1 MKIKPIKTIYD
12 YNQAQKYLESIFH
25 NELTEEEAND
35 VAVLEVLIENFER
48 QGKPSKENLEVEPL
62 IDYVFDLVT
71 NASQYE
77 EKGLL
82 ERGLKLGEE
91 YGELS
96 AEILKLAGYK
106 RSKETRKLVTSY
118 WKELLKSTAP
128 ALLKSENCTP
138 NEVDSMVA
146 DLDQMEK
153 DENAIFFYQFVQ
165 AKATL

>member
-35 VAVLEVLIENFER
+35 VAVLEILIENFER

-77 EKGLL
+77 KHGLI

-106 RSKETRKLVTSY
+106 RSSETKEEINNNILLESTDCLIIIFDIMTQMGFK
-118 WKELLKSTAP
+118 KEQICNMAERQVNKWITNIEI
-128 ALLKSENCTP
+128 K
-138 NEVDSMVA
+138 
-146 DLDQMEK
+146 
-153 DENAIFFYQFVQ
+153 
-165 AKATL
+165 

>member
-35 VAVLEVLIENFER
+35 VAVLEILIENFER

-77 EKGLL
+77 KHGLI

-106 RSKETRKLVTSY
+106 RSSETKEEINNNILLESTDCLIMIFDIMTQMGFK
-118 WKELLKSTAP
+118 KEQICGMAERQVNKWITNIEI
-128 ALLKSENCTP
+128 K
-138 NEVDSMVA
+138 
-146 DLDQMEK
+146 
-153 DENAIFFYQFVQ
+153 
-165 AKATL
+165 

>member
-35 VAVLEVLIENFER
+35 VAVLEILIENFER
-48 QGKPSKENLEVEPL
+48 QGRPSKENLEVEPL

-77 EKGLL
+77 KHGLI

-96 AEILKLAGYK
+96 AEILKLKGYK
-106 RSKETRKLVTSY
+106 RTTEDEGRINYNILLESTDCLIMIFDIMAHMGFTKEQICDM
-118 WKELLKSTAP
+118 A
-128 ALLKSENCTP
+128 
-138 NEVDSMVA
+138 
-146 DLDQMEK
+146 EK
-153 DENAIFFYQFVQ
+153 QVNKWLSGI
-165 AKATL
+165 KM

>member
-1 MKIKPIKTIYD
+1 MKLKPIKTIYD

-25 NELTEEEAND
+25 SELTEEEANN
-35 VAVLEVLIENFER
+35 VSILEVLIENFER
-48 QGKPSKENLEVEPL
+48 QGKVAKENLEVEPL

-77 EKGLL
+77 KHGLI

-106 RSKETRKLVTSY
+106 RSKET
-118 WKELLKSTAP
+118 KEEINNNILLESTDC
-128 ALLKSENCTP
+128 LIMIFDIMT
-138 NEVDSMVA
+138 
-146 DLDQMEK
+146 QMGFKKEQICNMAERQVNK
-153 DENAIFFYQFVQ
+153 WITNIEI
-165 AKATL
+165 K

>member
-106 RSKETRKLVTSY
+106 RSKET
-118 WKELLKSTAP
+118 KEEINNNILLESTDC
-128 ALLKSENCTP
+128 LIMIFDIMT
-138 NEVDSMVA
+138 
-146 DLDQMEK
+146 QMGFKKEQICNMAERQVNK
-153 DENAIFFYQFVQ
+153 WITNIEI
-165 AKATL
+165 K

>member
-62 IDYVFDLVT
+62 IDYIFDLVT

-77 EKGLL
+77 EEGLI

-106 RSKETRKLVTSY
+106 RSKET
-118 WKELLKSTAP
+118 KEEINNNILLESTDC
-128 ALLKSENCTP
+128 LIMIFDIMT
-138 NEVDSMVA
+138 
-146 DLDQMEK
+146 QMGFKKEQICNMAERQVNK
-153 DENAIFFYQFVQ
+153 WITNIEI
-165 AKATL
+165 K

>member
-25 NELTEEEAND
+25 SELTEEEANN
-35 VAVLEVLIENFER
+35 VSILEVLIENFER
-48 QGKPSKENLEVEPL
+48 QGKVAKENLEIEPL
-62 IDYVFDLVT
+62 IDYVFDLVS

-77 EKGLL
+77 EHGII

-106 RSKETRKLVTSY
+106 RSSETKE
-118 WKELLKSTAP
+118 EINNNILLESTDC
-128 ALLKSENCTP
+128 LIMIFDIMT
-138 NEVDSMVA
+138 
-146 DLDQMEK
+146 QMEFK
-153 DENAIFFYQFVQ
+153 KEQICNMAERQVNKWITNIEI
-165 AKATL
+165 K